1 MAKATSSRFEGSHEG
16 HPEVVRI
23 HPMSTLA
30 RLLVPDGGKV
40 DVPLI
45 VGGKA

>member
-1 MAKATSSRFEGSHEG
+1 
-16 HPEVVRI
+16 
-23 HPMSTLA
+23 MSTLA